1 MANELRNPNDFFD
14 LLPSFFDGRLL
25 KDKEWFPQ
33 SLDSFKA
40 DIQETDTEYH
50 VHVDLPGYKKE
61 DISIDYNQDML
72 TIQAK
77 REENKEEKQEE
88 NNYIRRERSYGSVSR
103 QFYLSQ
109 VKEDD
114 IHASYKEGVLQITLP
129 KKEDG
134 EERKQI
140 NIE

>member
-1 MANELRNPNDFFD
+1 M
-14 LLPSFFDGRLL
+14 
-25 KDKEWFPQ
+25 
-33 SLDSFKA
+33 
-40 DIQETDTEYH
+40 
-50 VHVDLPGYKKE
+50 HVDLPGYKKE
-61 DISIDYNQDML
+61 DISIDYNQDIL

-77 REENKEEKQEE
+77 REEDKEEKEE
-88 NNYIRRERSYGSVSR
+88 DNTYIRRERSYGSVSR
-103 QFYLSQ
+103 QFYLSH

-129 KKEDG
+129 KKEEG